1 MSIWSLPR
9 SRAYYM
15 YYVCSILQSIF
26 LKQNFT
32 SRTAVRDILTIPSV
46 VSIKGTDQ
54 IDCRVYSSISSL
66 RASSPIWANLR
77 SGVCVCF
84 FFFFQGRTRR
94 ETLRDDRERAWS
106 QAIFGQAKRASRER
120 ASEGPPFRCPSRLRR
135 SLARSRETRFTRPN
149 RRACFQANI
158 SANQRQRVRSWPCG
172 LHESEIQGKVDR
184 RFSLPPR
191 RESLSISWLKKVKK
205 NRKD

>member
-1 MSIWSLPR
+1 
-9 SRAYYM
+9 M

-77 SGVCVCF
+77 SGVF
-84 FFFFQGRTRR
+84 FFFFFKGGRGERHKGMIGRVHDLRLYLGKRSKPR
-94 ETLRDDRERAWS
+94 ENVRARGLLS
-106 QAIFGQAKRASRER
+106 AAPRVFA
-120 ASEGPPFRCPSRLRR
+120 
-135 SLARSRETRFTRPN
+135 ARSRVLARLVSLAQIGEL
-149 RRACFQANI
+149 ACRLTYQPI
-158 SANQRQRVRSWPCG
+158 SARGSDPDPVVCMKVRFKAKLIG
-172 LHESEIQGKVDR
+172 GFL
-184 RFSLPPR
+184 SL
-191 RESLSISWLKKVKK
+191 LAA
-205 NRKD
+205 NRSQSRG

>member
-1 MSIWSLPR
+1 MLSPTLVQKFFFKVWKTSGYLDLQPHFHADDSCQTRQSDQWQHSKHMLISRYFFLLGVDRKNASLSLRKRLSFVAQWDFRRQKTSPRKPRSKFLLLFMSIWSLPC
-9 SRAYYM
+9 SRGYYM

-77 SGVCVCF
+77 SGVF
-84 FFFFQGRTRR
+84 FFFFSRAD
-94 ETLRDDRERAWS
+94 EARDIKGW
-106 QAIFGQAKRASRER
+106 
-120 ASEGPPFRCPSRLRR
+120 
-135 SLARSRETRFTRPN
+135 
-149 RRACFQANI
+149 
-158 SANQRQRVRSWPCG
+158 
-172 LHESEIQGKVDR
+172 
-184 RFSLPPR
+184 
-191 RESLSISWLKKVKK
+191 
-205 NRKD
+205 